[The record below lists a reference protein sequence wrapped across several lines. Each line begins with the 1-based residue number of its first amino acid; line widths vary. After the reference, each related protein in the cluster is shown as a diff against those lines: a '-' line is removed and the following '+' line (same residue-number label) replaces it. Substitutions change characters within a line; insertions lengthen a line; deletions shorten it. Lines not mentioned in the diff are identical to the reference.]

1 MPLPQPTTDLEQQ
14 KADLDEFGYCIVAD
28 ALSPD
33 EATTLKIAEEIS
45 KRFTEIEENSARIDT
60 LAFALFTAFSYATEK
75 HELEAQQDEDNRSM
89 VKALD
94 SITSRLDELTERF
107 GVGDEE

>member
-1 MPLPQPTTDLEQQ
+1 MSTEEWVKVRIANTTLQVPV
-14 KADLDEFGYCIVAD
+14 YV
-28 ALSPD
+28 D